1 MKSLNTLL
9 KIAERDLDT
18 LRRALAQKLAKQ
30 GVVEESILALQ
41 QQIAVEQQRAVQDY
55 ESSRAY
61 AGYAL
66 LAGERR
72 KAMAAEVQTISA
84 ECDQLR
90 TLIAE
95 AHVEMRKFERLIEL
109 REEREQAARDKRE
122 ADELDEMA
130 TQRAGRQS
138 AVGSRQ

>member
-9 KIAERDLDT
+9 KIAKRDLET

-41 QQIAVEQQRAVQDY
+41 QQIAVEQQRAAQDY

-61 AGYAL
+61 AGYAI

-72 KAMAAEVQTISA
+72 KALAAEALAIGA
-84 ECDQLR
+84 ECDELR
-90 TLIAE
+90 TLIAD

-109 REEREQAARDKRE
+109 REEREQATRDKRE
-122 ADELDEMA
+122 AAELDEMA
-130 TQRAGRQS
+130 TQRAGRR
-138 AVGSRQ
+138 V

>member
-1 MKSLNTLL
+1 MKSLGTLL
-9 KIAERDLDT
+9 KVAERDLET
-18 LRRALAQKLAKQ
+18 LRRALAQKAAKQ
-30 GVVEESILALQ
+30 SAVEESILALQ
-41 QQIAVEQQRAVQDY
+41 QQIAVEQQRAAQDY

-61 AGYAL
+61 AGYAI

-72 KAMAAEVQTISA
+72 KAMAAEVQAIGA

-90 TLIAE
+90 TLIAD

-109 REEREQAARDKRE
+109 REGREQAKRDKRE

-130 TQRAGRQS
+130 TQRAGRM
-138 AVGSRQ
+138 R